1 MKKVI
6 YLITISVICIMLIG
20 CENTNSVMESDTAA
34 AIEQSI
40 DTNEGASQK
49 SDNTEININNGS
61 EEEIPLN
68 KMQEIVDKIGLENAV
83 AYEEGIG
90 DILSNQIIL
99 LCESPS
105 GHYKAYGFISPEY
118 GMHGILIDNIIN
130 QQSNY
135 NFFSQKWVY
144 SENTPT
150 LNESDDFYQVTFTI
164 CQNQEE
170 GMQEISFVTYDTG
183 TMEAPG
189 WDKM

>member
-34 AIEQSI
+34 AIAQSI

-49 SDNTEININNGS
+49 GDNTEIDINNGS

-68 KMQEIVDKIGLENAV
+68 KMQEIVDKIGLENAA

-90 DILSNQIIL
+90 DILSNQIIF

-118 GMHGILIDNIIN
+118 GMNGILIDNIIN

>member
-20 CENTNSVMESDTAA
+20 CENTNSVTESDTVA

-49 SDNTEININNGS
+49 GNNTEININNGG

-83 AYEEGIG
+83 AYEEGVG
-90 DILSNQIIL
+90 DILSDQIIL

-118 GMHGILIDNIIN
+118 GMNGILIDNIIN

-150 LNESDDFYQVTFTI
+150 LNESDDFCQVTFTI

>member
-68 KMQEIVDKIGLENAV
+68 KMQEIVDKIGLENAA

>member
-49 SDNTEININNGS
+49 GDNTEIDINNGS
-61 EEEIPLN
+61 EEEVPLN
-68 KMQEIVDKIGLENAV
+68 KMQEIVDKIGLENAA

-118 GMHGILIDNIIN
+118 GMNGILIDNIIN

>member
-34 AIEQSI
+34 AIAQSI

-49 SDNTEININNGS
+49 DENTEIDINNGS

-68 KMQEIVDKIGLENAV
+68 KMQEIVDKIGLENAA

-90 DILSNQIIL
+90 DILSNQIIF

-118 GMHGILIDNIIN
+118 GMNGILIDNIIN

>member
-1 MKKVI
+1 
-6 YLITISVICIMLIG
+6 MLIG
-20 CENTNSVMESDTAA
+20 CENTNSVMESDTVV

-40 DTNEGASQK
+40 DTNEGASPK
-49 SDNTEININNGS
+49 GDNTEIDINNGS

-68 KMQEIVDKIGLENAV
+68 KMQEIVDKIGLENAA

-144 SENTPT
+144 SENPPT

>member
-20 CENTNSVMESDTAA
+20 CENTNSVMESDTVV

-40 DTNEGASQK
+40 DTNEGASPK
-49 SDNTEININNGS
+49 GDNTEIDINNGS

-68 KMQEIVDKIGLENAV
+68 KMQEIVDKIGLENAA

-144 SENTPT
+144 SENPPT

>member
-1 MKKVI
+1 
-6 YLITISVICIMLIG
+6 MLIG

-49 SDNTEININNGS
+49 DENTEIDINNGS
-61 EEEIPLN
+61 GEEVPLN
-68 KMQEIVDKIGLENAV
+68 KMQEIVDKIGLENAA

-118 GMHGILIDNIIN
+118 GMNGILIDNIIN

>member
-1 MKKVI
+1 MKR
-6 YLITISVICIMLIG
+6 LR
-20 CENTNSVMESDTAA
+20 
-34 AIEQSI
+34 
-40 DTNEGASQK
+40 K
-49 SDNTEININNGS
+49 SLEKLQINN
-61 EEEIPLN
+61 EIGLIVSGDQFIDN
-68 KMQEIVDKIGLENAV
+68 QEIVDKIGLENAA

-118 GMHGILIDNIIN
+118 GMNGILIDNIIN

-150 LNESDDFYQVTFTI
+150 LN
-164 CQNQEE
+164 CCPAN
-170 GMQEISFVTYDTG
+170 
-183 TMEAPG
+183 
-189 WDKM
+189 

>member
-20 CENTNSVMESDTAA
+20 CENTNSVMESDTVV

-40 DTNEGASQK
+40 DTNEGASPK
-49 SDNTEININNGS
+49 GDNTEIDINNGS

-68 KMQEIVDKIGLENAV
+68 KMQEIVDKIGLENAA